1 MIGEQIDAKLLN
13 VSAAKA
19 LIDHLKFL
27 IDQQKYVVAI
37 AGESGS
43 GKTHMATAFKQELI
57 ENNIQA
63 YILHMDD
70 FFKLPPASNHAQRIL
85 DLAHVGPQEV
95 DLTRLNTLIT
105 AFKMQQSSL
114 IVPTVDYYNNSVSES
129 AIDLTQ
135 TQVLII
141 EGTYAFFLQ
150 GTDFHLFMTRNY
162 EQTKELRLARNR
174 GNEAQ
179 DEFIERV
186 LRIEHQIIS
195 NSATKANALIDFN
208 FNLQLK

>member
-1 MIGEQIDAKLLN
+1 MIGEQINAKLLN

-27 IDQQKYVVAI
+27 KDKQKYVVAI

-43 GKTHMATAFKQELI
+43 GKTHMATAFKKELI

-141 EGTYAFFLQ
+141 EGTYAFFLKD
-150 GTDFHLFMTRNY
+150 TDFHLFMSRDF
-162 EQTKELRLARNR
+162 EQTKEMRLARNR

-186 LRIEHQIIS
+186 LRIEHEIIAG
-195 NSATKANALIDFN
+195 SAKKANAYIDYD
-208 FNLQLK
+208 FNLQFR

>member
-1 MIGEQIDAKLLN
+1 MIGEKIDANLLN
-13 VSAAKA
+13 VNAAKA
-19 LIDHLKFL
+19 LVSYFDISKSQKKF
-27 IDQQKYVVAI
+27 VVAI

-43 GKTHMATAFKQELI
+43 GKTHMATAVAQELLAHQI
-57 ENNIQA
+57 HA
-63 YILHMDD
+63 HILHMDD
-70 FFKLPPASNHAQRIL
+70 FFILPPASNHAQRIL

-150 GTDFHLFMTRNY
+150 GTDFHLFMSRDF

-186 LRIEHQIIS
+186 LRIEHEIIAG
-195 NSATKANALIDFN
+195 SAKKANAYIDYD
-208 FNLQLK
+208 FNLQFR